1 MHIEHVTIRVKDME
15 ESLKFY
21 SEIIGLKETR
31 NIRPREGFNIVFL
44 DDPKGGTVE
53 LIEDAGFNESFDY
66 KKNDQMHIGFAVDSV
81 EETMAFIKSKG
92 IEIARGPIEG
102 AGGVVFF
109 YVYDPNG
116 VLTQFIQL

>member
-1 MHIEHVTIRVKDME
+1 MHIEHITIRVKDME
-15 ESLKFY
+15 ESIKFY
-21 SEIIGLKETR
+21 KEVIGLKETR
-31 NIRPREGFNIVFL
+31 RFQPRDGFDILFL

-53 LIEDAGFNESFDY
+53 LIEDTAFNEKFDY
-66 KKNDQMHIGFAVDSV
+66 KLNDQIHIGFAVNDIQ
-81 EETMAFIKSKG
+81 ETMKLMKEKG
-92 IEIARGPIEG
+92 IEIARGPVEG